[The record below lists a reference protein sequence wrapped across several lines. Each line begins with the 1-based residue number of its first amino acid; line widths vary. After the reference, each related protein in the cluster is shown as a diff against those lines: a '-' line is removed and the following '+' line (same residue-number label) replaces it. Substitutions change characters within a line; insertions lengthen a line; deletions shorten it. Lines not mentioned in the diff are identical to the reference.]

1 MGMNTRE
8 IRASIDT
15 ELYNELYLA
24 MMEHREYDGCYVMQY
39 SEQQDNGRMVA
50 VFLMRESLT
59 QESD

>member
-1 MGMNTRE
+1 MNTRE

-39 SEQQDNGRMVA
+39 SERQEQEEMVA
-50 VFLMRESLT
+50 VFMLREA
-59 QESD
+59 D